1 MMPFL
6 KKDPIQ
12 LTEVQVVL
20 LFVNAIHIGFPP
32 RWIESEWI
40 SKWISKGISTDVFR
54 SSAFADQVEREVCAF
69 DF

>member
-40 SKWISKGISTDVFR
+40 SKGISTDVFR